1 MQYLLIDPHKRLL
14 GTFNSEKALAV
25 GDTFQNQ
32 NAQFY
37 TVIGLNWF
45 KQRSQA
51 QTQSLTVIPA
61 KPIAKTAP
69 Q

>member
-14 GTFNSEKALAV
+14 GTFNSEKTLTV
-25 GDTFQNQ
+25 GDTFENH
-32 NAQFY
+32 NAQLY

-45 KQRSQA
+45 KRSQA
-51 QTQSLTVIPA
+51 QTQSLTVIPT
-61 KPIAKTAP
+61 KPIAKAVP

>member
-1 MQYLLIDPHKRLL
+1 MQYLLIDPHQRLL
-14 GTFNSEKALAV
+14 GTLNSEKVLSV
-25 GDTFQNQ
+25 GDTFENH

-51 QTQSLTVIPA
+51 QSLTVIPA
-61 KPIAKTAP
+61 KPAKAVA

>member
-14 GTFNSEKALAV
+14 GTLNSEKAFAV
-25 GDTFQNQ
+25 GDTFESH

-45 KQRSQA
+45 KQRTQEK
-51 QTQSLTVIPA
+51 TQSLTVIPTRPVA
-61 KPIAKTAP
+61 KAVP